1 MIFLAGMKNVMI
13 TCFNKIINEINH
25 KYELYC
31 HKTWQEFEDMTDN
44 FLKHELQ
51 ASVLDIVSVK
61 KFAEFVL
68 TVIVHV
74 QSKVYYLWQNIACVS
89 LSEQITRYLI
99 TAVLRKDVTQE

>member
-1 MIFLAGMKNVMI
+1 
-13 TCFNKIINEINH
+13 
-25 KYELYC
+25 
-31 HKTWQEFEDMTDN
+31 MTDN

-74 QSKVYYLWQNIACVS
+74 QSKVYYL
-89 LSEQITRYLI
+89 
-99 TAVLRKDVTQE
+99 